1 MENDILQYNKYIGF
15 FTEMYNYIMDS
26 VNEIDKTDFT
36 PTKKDKKFDWYLGLH
51 KNMSSTELKNQALR
65 KLVEEIRC
73 KKDQF
78 IKEECQIEDMLTFSS
93 IWQFCQFVRYAEKTI
108 FYPNKLENDFYVDSD
123 MLELQSRKLSIK
135 LYDTDIKLDLEKIS
149 DNISKHEFKTI
160 KLNINRL
167 YGKKMTN
174 MFTIVDEDVKC
185 YDSSDTYLINTVN
198 KLLYDNM
205 ILTLVAILQH
215 LVNIYINYEEE
226 YD

>member
-36 PTKKDKKFDWYLGLH
+36 PAKKDKKFDWYLGLH